1 MSRVLIVE
9 DQEIARKNLS
19 LLISNMGFDTLEAEN
34 LPTAAQM
41 IEEGQADIVMLD
53 VHFPEGSGLT
63 LLSRMQAA
71 LPHIPV
77 IVMTAFG
84 DIEMAVDA
92 MHSGALD
99 FVPKPIK
106 HERLERAL
114 TRAQDQVQMR
124 QELNRLRQ
132 ERLNEM
138 ALVRG
143 RSPKMKAV
151 LDMVARA
158 APTNSNVLITG
169 ESGTGKEVVAHLLH
183 QLSPRKD
190 KPFMPINCAAIP
202 EHLLESE
209 LFGHE
214 AGAFTGATKRKE
226 GLFEAANG
234 GTLFLDEIS
243 GMRLDLQIKLLR
255 VLEDRQVRRGGSLNS
270 VKIDVRLVAAANRD
284 LNAMVAAGTFR
295 EDLLYRLKVVQFEL
309 PPLREREEDIP
320 DFVGAFIQR
329 YNRETGRMVKDIH
342 PTALTALKAYPWPGN
357 VRQLRNTIESAMIF
371 CDGDTLEL
379 GHLPAE
385 IRMPQPL

>member
-255 VLEDRQVRRGGSLNS
+255 VLEDRQVRRVGSLNS